1 MKNNHYESLFEGGK
15 YGQLNMASVPR
26 VCGNVCQSPLI
37 ELQHFL
43 FWKLTIRQR
52 RKKKKDLCM
61 VYSSSVGGY
70 IILFFLKN
78 KTKTICFLRVV
89 IVISELKHDKLSEA
103 SDQTINAQPN
113 CG

>member
-26 VCGNVCQSPLI
+26 VCGNVRQSPLI

-52 RKKKKDLCM
+52 RKKKKKKKTCAWYTALQLE
-61 VYSSSVGGY
+61 VTSF
-70 IILFFLKN
+70 FFLKKQN
-78 KTKTICFLRVV
+78 KNNM
-89 IVISELKHDKLSEA
+89 LS
-103 SDQTINAQPN
+103 
-113 CG
+113 

>member
-26 VCGNVCQSPLI
+26 VCGNVRQSPLI
-37 ELQHFL
+37 ELHHFL

-52 RKKKKDLCM
+52 RRKKKDLCM

-70 IILFFLKN
+70 IILFLKKN

>member
-26 VCGNVCQSPLI
+26 VCGNVHQSPLI

-70 IILFFLKN
+70 IILFF
-78 KTKTICFLRVV
+78 
-89 IVISELKHDKLSEA
+89 
-103 SDQTINAQPN
+103 
-113 CG
+113 

>member
-26 VCGNVCQSPLI
+26 VCGNVRQSPLI

-43 FWKLTIRQR
+43 FWKLTIRQRR

-70 IILFFLKN
+70 IILFFK
-78 KTKTICFLRVV
+78 KTKQKQYAFL
-89 IVISELKHDKLSEA
+89 
-103 SDQTINAQPN
+103 
-113 CG
+113 G

>member
-26 VCGNVCQSPLI
+26 VCGNVRQSPLI

-52 RKKKKDLCM
+52 RRKKKDLCM

-70 IILFFLKN
+70 IILFFK
-78 KTKTICFLRVV
+78 KTKQKQYAFL
-89 IVISELKHDKLSEA
+89 
-103 SDQTINAQPN
+103 
-113 CG
+113 G

>member
-26 VCGNVCQSPLI
+26 VCGNVRQSPLI

-52 RKKKKDLCM
+52 RKKKKRPVHGIQLF
-61 VYSSSVGGY
+61 SWRLHHS
-70 IILFFLKN
+70 FFLKN

-89 IVISELKHDKLSEA
+89 IVISELKHDKLSEV
-103 SDQTINAQPN
+103 SDQTTNAQSN